1 MAVIKAINSHASLA
15 RVLNYITKDGKTDKS
30 LIGGYNCRGIHALF
44 EMKATK
50 KMWRK
55 NGGRQYKHF
64 VQSFSPTENITLEQA
79 HEIAAELA
87 AAWEKLNGY
96 EVCFATHKD
105 RHHIHT
111 HFVVNSV
118 SFVNGKK
125 FTYSKRDLQNF
136 KDISDRI
143 LQSRGLSIC
152 QPTKDVTSYSRYTYE
167 QICKGESWLADI
179 AVAVLSAKQTA
190 ASKAEFI
197 KLLSE
202 QNIKV
207 TWEDT
212 RKYITFTNKDGK
224 KVRNKKLTEIFKE
237 DFTKEAL
244 LNDFGRNGTGAA
256 IDQIERE
263 LNERETDRYIDETER
278 GEQTFIGTEQD
289 TYGEKFG
296 ADGEEYDID
305 EEEYEPDE
313 EDRPTRRYH
322 SGDER

>member
-15 RVLNYITKDGKTDKS
+15 RVINYITKTEKTDKS
-30 LIGGYNCRGIHALF
+30 LIGGYNCRGAHALF

-55 NGGRQYKHF
+55 TGGRQYKHF

-152 QPTKDVTSYSRYTYE
+152 QPTKDVTSYNRYTYE

-190 ASKAEFI
+190 ASKSEFI
-197 KLLSE
+197 KLLAQ

-212 RKYITFTNKDGK
+212 RKYITFTNADGK

-244 LNDFGRNGTGAA
+244 LNDFGRNGTAAA
-256 IDQIERE
+256 IDEIERE
-263 LNERETDRYIDETER
+263 LGSREIDELVDEIER
-278 GEQTFIGTEQD
+278 RKQEEQGESGGSGAI
-289 TYGEKFG
+289 G
-296 ADGEEYDID
+296 ADDFEPEQEDTDLD
-305 EEEYEPDE
+305 EEEERPRRRTYSYE
-313 EDRPTRRYH
+313 R
-322 SGDER
+322 

>member
-15 RVLNYITKDGKTDKS
+15 RVINYITKDEKTEKS
-30 LIGGYNCRGIHALF
+30 LIGGYNCRGTHALF

-55 NGGRQYKHF
+55 TGGRQYKHF

-136 KDISDRI
+136 KEISDRI
-143 LQSRGLSIC
+143 LQSRGLTIC
-152 QPTKDVTSYSRYTYE
+152 QPSKNITSYNRYTYE

-179 AVAVLSAKQTA
+179 ALAVLSAKQTA
-190 ASKAEFI
+190 TSKADFI
-197 KLLSE
+197 SLLSE

-207 TWEDT
+207 SWEDT

-244 LNDFGRNGTGAA
+244 LNDFGRNGTAAA
-256 IDQIERE
+256 IDEIERE
-263 LNERETDRYIDETER
+263 LGSREIDELIDEIER
-278 GEQTFIGTEQD
+278 RKQEEQGESGGSREIGTDDFEPEQED
-289 TYGEKFG
+289 TNLDEQ
-296 ADGEEYDID
+296 EERPRRRTYS
-305 EEEYEPDE
+305 YE
-313 EDRPTRRYH
+313 R
-322 SGDER
+322 

>member
-1 MAVIKAINSHASLA
+1 MAVIKAINSHASLV
-15 RVLNYITKDGKTDKS
+15 RVINYITKESKTDKS
-30 LIGGYNCRGIHALF
+30 LIGGYNCRGTHALF

-64 VQSFSPTENITLEQA
+64 VQSFSPDEKISLAEA

-87 AAWEKLNGY
+87 AAWEKMNGF
-96 EVCFATHKD
+96 EVCFATHFD
-105 RHHIHT
+105 RNHIHT

-118 SFVNGKK
+118 SFLNGKK

-152 QPTKDVTSYSRYTYE
+152 QPSKKITSYDRYTYE

-190 ASKAEFI
+190 GSKEEFI
-197 KLLSE
+197 KLLAE

-212 RKYITFTNKDGK
+212 RKYITFTNRDGK

-244 LNDFGRNGTGAA
+244 LNDFGRNGTAAA
-256 IDQIERE
+256 IDRIEQE

-278 GEQTFIGTEQD
+278 GEQEVIGAEQG
-289 TYGEKFG
+289 TCGEAYG
-296 ADGEEYDID
+296 ID

-313 EDRPTRRYH
+313 EDRGTRRYH
-322 SGDER
+322 SGYER

>member
-15 RVLNYITKDGKTDKS
+15 RVINYITKDEKTEKS
-30 LIGGYNCRGIHALF
+30 LIGGYNCRGTHALF

-55 NGGRQYKHF
+55 TGGRQYKHF

-136 KDISDRI
+136 KEISDRI
-143 LQSRGLSIC
+143 LQSRGLTIC
-152 QPTKDVTSYSRYTYE
+152 QPSKNITSYNRYTYE

-179 AVAVLSAKQTA
+179 ALAVLSAKQTA
-190 ASKAEFI
+190 TSKADFI
-197 KLLSE
+197 SLLSE

-207 TWEDT
+207 SWEDT

-244 LNDFGRNGTGAA
+244 LNDFGRNGTAAA

-263 LNERETDRYIDETER
+263 LGSREIDELIDEIER
-278 GEQTFIGTEQD
+278 RKQEEQGESGGSREIGTDDFEPEQED
-289 TYGEKFG
+289 TNLDEQ
-296 ADGEEYDID
+296 EERPRRRTYS
-305 EEEYEPDE
+305 YE
-313 EDRPTRRYH
+313 R
-322 SGDER
+322 

>member
-15 RVLNYITKDGKTDKS
+15 RVINYITKTEKTDKS
-30 LIGGYNCRGIHALF
+30 LIGGYNCRGTHALF

-55 NGGRQYKHF
+55 TGGRQYKHF
-64 VQSFSPTENITLEQA
+64 VHSFSPTENITLEQA

-152 QPTKDVTSYSRYTYE
+152 QPSKNITSYNRYTYE

-179 AVAVLSAKQTA
+179 AIAVLTAKQTA
-190 ASKAEFI
+190 KDKAEFI
-197 KLLSE
+197 SLLAAQQISV
-202 QNIKV
+202 K
-207 TWEDT
+207 WEDS

-244 LNDFGRNGTGAA
+244 LNDFGRNGTAAA
-256 IDQIERE
+256 IDEIERE
-263 LNERETDRYIDETER
+263 LGSREIDELVDEIER
-278 GEQTFIGTEQD
+278 GEQEEQ
-289 TYGEKFG
+289 GESGGSGAIG
-296 ADGEEYDID
+296 ADDFEPEQEDTDLD
-305 EEEYEPDE
+305 EEEE
-313 EDRPTRRYH
+313 RTRRRTY
-322 SGDER
+322 SYER